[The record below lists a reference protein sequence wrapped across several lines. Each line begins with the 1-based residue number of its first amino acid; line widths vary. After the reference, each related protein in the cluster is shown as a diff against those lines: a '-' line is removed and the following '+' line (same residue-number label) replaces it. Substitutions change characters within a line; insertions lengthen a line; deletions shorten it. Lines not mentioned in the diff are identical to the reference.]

1 MWKETHFLCWRN
13 FISLESYPSLLSGI
27 NSTTGI
33 NSSDGITGINSTTGI
48 DSKLESTQLRNGVG
62 IGIGITEFQKMPK
75 IRFRNRFHCRNH
87 KPLVETRKAQFK
99 SGRGRIQRLREGARP
114 TSVNLF
120 RTGLPKKRRVTS
132 AMERE
137 QRKTLVDVRIEGFF
151 RMT

>member
-27 NSTTGI
+27 NS
-33 NSSDGITGINSTTGI
+33 SDGITGINSTTGI
-48 DSKLESTQLRNGVG
+48 NSKLESTQLRNGV
-62 IGIGITEFQKMPK
+62 GIGITEFQKMPK

-120 RTGLPKKRRVTS
+120 RTRLPKKRRVTS